1 MKTDSSIIPNGS
13 KKEVTMTQRRHL
25 ALTMIGLI
33 TLPSF
38 LAALPVYGTRIREYF
53 AITGEQFGTLMGMR
67 NLGRIPAMITV
78 GPLIA
83 RLGVRQLAEFSTI
96 GVGLAFLILGV
107 GGSLFSFYVSMSAT
121 GLFQGWFNTAIPIF
135 LIALFPTNKRQIFSV
150 MLVSLSA
157 TGILMPL
164 LANQLLK
171 WSVNHG
177 DPGFAT
183 ILQMPFVISGGTM
196 LLVGLLLVVMQK
208 GSFQNDF
215 EKPHRIR
222 LSTLLRLR
230 PVVIAL
236 LLSLHAASDNT
247 LHSFLPMFMEEHFE
261 QLPLAAAWAVSGHG
275 LAYVITRTV
284 LSLWPEGLGHRKIL
298 SLVGPLGGTIVIL
311 TLWFGS
317 ATSVPIL
324 YTLASLLFAAEYP
337 VLVSEISSKSTGEFG
352 SILGGGHLVGDILT
366 FTLLKGTGRIADRTN
381 DYRIALTV
389 AACGFIAFGLIAT
402 LAGLGIRPRAKNSSS
417 R

>member
-13 KKEVTMTQRRHL
+13 KKEVTMTQRRNL

-135 LIALFPTNKRQIFSV
+135 LIALFPTNKRRIFSV

-275 LAYVITRTV
+275 LAYVITRTI

-298 SLVGPLGGTIVIL
+298 SLVGPLGGTIIIL

-317 ATSVPIL
+317 AASVPIL

-366 FTLLKGTGRIADRTN
+366 FTLLKGTGRIADKTN

>member
-1 MKTDSSIIPNGS
+1 MKTDSSVIPNGS
-13 KKEVTMTQRRHL
+13 KKELTMTQRRNL

-38 LAALPVYGTRIREYF
+38 SAALPVYGTRIREYF

-183 ILQMPFVISGGTM
+183 ILQMPFVISGGIM

-222 LSTLLRLR
+222 LSALLRLR

-247 LHSFLPMFMEEHFE
+247 LHYFLPMFMEEHFE

-366 FTLLKGTGRIADRTN
+366 FTLLKGTGRIADKTN

>member
-1 MKTDSSIIPNGS
+1 MKTDSSVIPNGS
-13 KKEVTMTQRRHL
+13 KKEVTMTQRRNL

-38 LAALPVYGTRIREYF
+38 SAALPVYGTRIREYF

-135 LIALFPTNKRQIFSV
+135 LIALFPTNKRRIFSV
-150 MLVSLSA
+150 MLVALSA

-183 ILQMPFVISGGTM
+183 ILQMPFVISGGIM

-208 GSFQNDF
+208 DSFQNDF

-317 ATSVPIL
+317 AASVPIL

-352 SILGGGHLVGDILT
+352 SILGGGHLVSDVLT